1 MARFFKEED
10 IDEFRECFYLYAR
23 SGQID
28 TMNGLA
34 VIMRSL
40 GMNPT
45 KTELTAYMKQKNG
58 KMAFADFL
66 DVMHTHSSKENLPKE
81 LLDAFKCY
89 DTQKRGSI
97 HAKDLRRI
105 LVKWG
110 EQLSTKEVEQ
120 IFREANISSHGYV
133 NYQEFVKIVCAP
145 VPDYY

>member
-1 MARFFKEED
+1 MYPSLEN
-10 IDEFRECFYLYAR
+10 
-23 SGQID
+23 S
-28 TMNGLA
+28 TT
-34 VIMRSL
+34 VIAIL

-89 DTQKRGSI
+89 DTQKRGVI

-110 EQLSTKEVEQ
+110 EQLSSKEGK
-120 IFREANISSHGYV
+120 NHH
-133 NYQEFVKIVCAP
+133 QEWLKYGFF
-145 VPDYY
+145 

>member
-1 MARFFKEED
+1 MYSFLENSTTGIA
-10 IDEFRECFYLYAR
+10 I
-23 SGQID
+23 
-28 TMNGLA
+28 
-34 VIMRSL
+34 L

-89 DTQKRGSI
+89 DTQKRGVI

-110 EQLSTKEVEQ
+110 EQLSSKEGKAHHRSLKKAPWFILWQYGFWSFQTGYIKLERFLPKNQ
-120 IFREANISSHGYV
+120 HARRIF
-133 NYQEFVKIVCAP
+133 
-145 VPDYY
+145 

>member
-1 MARFFKEED
+1 
-10 IDEFRECFYLYAR
+10 
-23 SGQID
+23 
-28 TMNGLA
+28 
-34 VIMRSL
+34 
-40 GMNPT
+40 MNPT
-45 KTELTAYMKQKNG
+45 KTELTAYMKSKNG

-89 DTQKRGSI
+89 DTQKRGVI

-105 LVKWG
+105 LIKWG
-110 EQLSTKEVEQ
+110 EQLSPKEGKYTLGLFFVGPYNNVFLFFSKIVEQ

>member
-1 MARFFKEED
+1 MYPSLENSTTD
-10 IDEFRECFYLYAR
+10 IA
-23 SGQID
+23 I
-28 TMNGLA
+28 
-34 VIMRSL
+34 L

-89 DTQKRGSI
+89 DTQKRGVI

-110 EQLSTKEVEQ
+110 EQLSPKEGKTHH
-120 IFREANISSHGYV
+120 RSL
-133 NYQEFVKIVCAP
+133 KKAP
-145 VPDYY
+145 